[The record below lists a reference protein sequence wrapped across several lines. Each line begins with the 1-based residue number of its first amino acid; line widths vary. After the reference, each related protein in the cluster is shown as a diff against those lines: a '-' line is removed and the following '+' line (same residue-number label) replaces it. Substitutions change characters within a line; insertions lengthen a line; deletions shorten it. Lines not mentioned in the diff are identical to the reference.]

1 MCRWLNKN
9 AYVIAIKF
17 QHQQKR
23 PKGEQQVNQGIL
35 FGSVSHELKTPLHG
49 MYLQVQ
55 SAIQIA
61 KHELS
66 RNEKTR
72 EILNILV
79 DVQHN
84 NYILQSKINDLLD
97 FQRLESGIIEVN
109 REEFDLNT
117 ILDSIK
123 ELFIS

>member
-1 MCRWLNKN
+1 
-9 AYVIAIKF
+9 
-17 QHQQKR
+17 
-23 PKGEQQVNQGIL
+23 
-35 FGSVSHELKTPLHG
+35 